1 MAASATPLKPAA
13 PALPPVVGPPEP
25 ERYEAPEVQ
34 ARHAEMRLQELAAEL
49 DEVDDEYE
57 DEDYEDELDEV
68 CLCMYVNVCMCGQ

>member
-1 MAASATPLKPAA
+1 
-13 PALPPVVGPPEP
+13 VGPPEP

-68 CLCMYVNVCMCGQ
+68 CLCM